1 LLDSLLQEMMN
12 ILSPRVMMQSLG
24 VARASLSSSLVRRI
38 SSPAAG
44 GTENSKDLIVEYLED
59 ENQGIV
65 VFGINRPKAMNALSR
80 NLVGNLEDAINAVKF
95 DKNVRV
101 LIIRSHAK
109 GAFCA
114 GADLKERA
122 QMSASEVGP
131 FVSRGRE
138 VIGAWDKLP
147 MPVIAALDGVAMGGG
162 LEMALACDLRV
173 ASSDAR
179 LGLTETR
186 LAIIPGGGGT
196 QRLPRV
202 VGPARARELIYTA
215 RVLRGPEAAEIGL
228 VNHCVPQNEA
238 GDAAYLRSLQLAQEI
253 LPNGPVGVAMA
264 KVAINKGTE
273 VDLASGI
280 GFEEACYA
288 QVIPTKDRIEALTAF
303 KEKRKP
309 VFKGE

>member
-1 LLDSLLQEMMN
+1 MLISRSLAQGVEFA
-12 ILSPRVMMQSLG
+12 RVGM
-24 VARASLSSSLVRRI
+24 VSSLITRGLASV
-38 SSPAAG
+38 SPSPDM
-44 GTENSKDLIVEYLED
+44 SKDLIVEHLEGE
-59 ENQGIV
+59 ENKGIV
-65 VFGINRPKAMNALSR
+65 VFGINRPKAMNALSK
-80 NLVGNLEDAINAVKF
+80 NLVANLEAAINAVKF
-95 DKNVRV
+95 DRNVRV

-122 QMSASEVGP
+122 TMSASEVGP
-131 FVSRGRE
+131 FVARGRE
-138 VIGAWDKLP
+138 IIGAWDKLP
-147 MPVIAALDGVAMGGG
+147 MPVIAALDGVALGGG

-202 VGPARARELIYTA
+202 VGLARAKELIYTA
-215 RVLRGPEAAEIGL
+215 RILRGQEAADIGL
-228 VNHCVPQNEA
+228 VNHCVEQNEK
-238 GDAAYLRSLQLAQEI
+238 GDAAYLRALQLAQEI

-273 VDLASGI
+273 VDLGSGL

-288 QVIPTKDRIEALTAF
+288 QVIPTSDRIEALTAF

-309 VFKGE
+309 VFKGQ

>member
-1 LLDSLLQEMMN
+1 VGCRGLATKVEGRELVVEH
-12 ILSPRVMMQSLG
+12 LG
-24 VARASLSSSLVRRI
+24 Q
-38 SSPAAG
+38 
-44 GTENSKDLIVEYLED
+44 

-65 VFGINRPKAMNALSR
+65 VLGINRPKAMNALSKS
-80 NLVGNLEDAINAVKF
+80 LVASMEEAIAAVRF
-95 DKNVRV
+95 DKTVRV
-101 LIIRSHAK
+101 LVIRSHAR

-122 QMSASEVGP
+122 QMTPDEVGP
-131 FVSRGRE
+131 FVARGRE
-138 VIGAWDKLP
+138 VIGAWEKLP
-147 MPVIAALDGVAMGGG
+147 MPVIAAVDGVALGGG

-179 LGLTETR
+179 LGLTETK

-215 RVLRGPEAAEIGL
+215 RVVRGQEAADIGL
-228 VNHCVPQNEA
+228 VNHCVEQNPE
-238 GDAAYLRSLQLAQEI
+238 GDAAYQRALQLAQEI

-264 KVAINKGTE
+264 KVAINKGVQ
-273 VDLASGI
+273 VDLTSGL

-309 VFKGE
+309 VFRGE

>member
-1 LLDSLLQEMMN
+1 MVCTRGLVNNLN
-12 ILSPRVMMQSLG
+12 T
-24 VARASLSSSLVRRI
+24 AASTEQDLV
-38 SSPAAG
+38 
-44 GTENSKDLIVEYLED
+44 VEYLEE
-59 ENQGIV
+59 ENHGIV
-65 VFGINRPKAMNALSR
+65 VFGLNRPKAMNALSK
-80 NLVGNLEDAINAVKF
+80 NLCANLISAIDAVKF
-95 DKNVRV
+95 DKSVRV

-122 QMSASEVGP
+122 KMTPAEVGP
-131 FVSRGRE
+131 FVAKGRE
-138 VIGAWDKLP
+138 IIGAWANLP
-147 MPVIAALDGVAMGGG
+147 MPVIAAVDGVALGGG

-173 ASSDAR
+173 ASSDAK

-202 VGPARARELIYTA
+202 VGVAKARELIYTA
-215 RVLRGPEAAEIGL
+215 RILKGKEALDIGL
-228 VNHCVPQNEA
+228 VNHCVDQNDA
-238 GDAAYLRSLQLAQEI
+238 GDAAYQRSLALAQEI

-264 KVAINKGTE
+264 KMAINKGTE
-273 VDLASGI
+273 VDLASGLS
-280 GFEEACYA
+280 FEEAAYA

-303 KEKRKP
+303 REKRKP

>member
-1 LLDSLLQEMMN
+1 MLCSRACLGRRLGLL
-12 ILSPRVMMQSLG
+12 
-24 VARASLSSSLVRRI
+24 ARGLATPAGAGPELV
-38 SSPAAG
+38 
-44 GTENSKDLIVEYLED
+44 VERLEG
-59 ENQGIV
+59 ESEGIV
-65 VFGINRPKAMNALSR
+65 VFGINRPKAMNALSKS
-80 NLVGNLEDAINAVKF
+80 LVGAMTEAIQAVRF
-95 DKNVRV
+95 DKAVRV
-101 LIIRSHAK
+101 VILRSHAK

-122 QMSASEVGP
+122 QMTAAEVGP
-131 FVSRGRE
+131 FVAKGRE
-138 VIGAWDKLP
+138 IIGAWEKLP
-147 MPVIAALDGVAMGGG
+147 MPVIAAMDGVALGGG

-215 RVLRGPEAAEIGL
+215 RVLLGAEAADIGL
-228 VNHCVPQNEA
+228 VNHCVQQNEE
-238 GDAAYLRSLQLAQEI
+238 GDAAYQRSLQLAREI

-273 VDLASGI
+273 VDLASGL

-288 QVIPTKDRIEALTAF
+288 QVIPTSDRIEALTAF